1 MADDGEVAV
10 GLNGRPNPGPKHRA
24 DPHRPTAQTDPA
36 RLPSEESGKPASFA
50 ESFAGADPQA
60 DAERYQALRRMK
72 VVALSFLVGATAV
85 FLGCRW
91 AQSYGFGGVAPD
103 WVGYLGAAGEAG
115 MVGALADWFAVT
127 ALFKHPLGIPIP
139 HTAIIKRKKDQLG
152 EGLGTFV
159 RENFLSPEVVQTKL
173 RDAQIPGRL
182 GKWLSEPSHAQR
194 VAAESATVL
203 RVLVELLRDDDVQ
216 QVIDRMIV
224 QRVAEPQWGPP
235 VGRVL
240 ATLLAEHRQQ
250 ALIQLLA
257 DRAFQWSLNAGEVIQ
272 RVIERDSPTWS
283 PRFIDHLVGDRIHRE
298 LMDFTDKVRR
308 NPDHELRR
316 SATRFLFEF
325 ADDLQH
331 DDATIARAEAVKEQ
345 LMAREEVTNAA
356 GTAWKTLKRLVLE
369 GVDDPSSALRTR
381 IADAV
386 VSIGE
391 SLRDDSEL
399 RDKVDNWIVRGAEHL
414 VGQYGMEITAIIT
427 DTIERWDADE
437 ASRRIELHVGRD
449 LQFIRINGTVVGSL
463 AGLIIYGLA
472 QLLF

>member
-1 MADDGEVAV
+1 VVA
-10 GLNGRPNPGPKHRA
+10 HRA
-24 DPHRPTAQTDPA
+24 DPSGA
-36 RLPSEESGKPASFA
+36 RAPGLDVITPSTRARASFA
-50 ESFAGADPQA
+50 ESFAGADPEA
-60 DAERYQALRRMK
+60 DAERRLALRRMK
-72 VVALSFLVGATAV
+72 LVALSFLIGATGV
-85 FLGCRW
+85 FLVCRW
-91 AQSYGFGGVAPD
+91 AQAHGSTGV
-103 WVGYLGAAGEAG
+103 WVGYVGAAAEAG

-159 RENFLSPEVVQTKL
+159 RENFLSPAVVETKM
-173 RDAQIPGRL
+173 RDAQVPGRL

-194 VAAESATVL
+194 VAGETATVL
-203 RVLVELLRDDDVQ
+203 RVLVELLRDDEIQ

-224 QRVAEPQWGPP
+224 RRIAEPHWGPP

-240 ATLLAEHRQQ
+240 ATLLAENRQE

-272 RVIERDSPTWS
+272 RVVERDSPSWS
-283 PRFIDHLVGDRIHRE
+283 PRFVDHLVGDRIHRE

-331 DDATIARAEAVKEQ
+331 DPDTIARADAIKEQ
-345 LMAREEVTNAA
+345 LMARDEIAEAA
-356 GTAWKTLKRLVLE
+356 ATAWKTLKRLVLE
-369 GVDDPSSALRTR
+369 SVDDPSSALRTR
-381 IADAV
+381 ITDTV
-386 VSIGE
+386 VRVGE
-391 SLRDDSEL
+391 SLRDDAEL
-399 RDKVDNWIVRGAEHL
+399 RDKVENWMVRAAQHL
-414 VGQYGMEITAIIT
+414 VSQYGVEITAIIT
-427 DTIERWDADE
+427 ETIERWDAEE

-449 LQFIRINGTVVGSL
+449 LQFIRINGTVVGAL
-463 AGLIIYGLA
+463 AGLVIYAVA

>member
-1 MADDGEVAV
+1 M
-10 GLNGRPNPGPKHRA
+10 
-24 DPHRPTAQTDPA
+24 
-36 RLPSEESGKPASFA
+36 
-50 ESFAGADPQA
+50 
-60 DAERYQALRRMK
+60 ALRRMK
-72 VVALSFLVGATAV
+72 LVALSFLVGATVV
-85 FLGCRW
+85 FLACRW
-91 AQSYGFGGVAPD
+91 AQAHGSVGA
-103 WVGYLGAAGEAG
+103 WVGYVGAAAEAG

-159 RENFLSPEVVQTKL
+159 RENFLSAEVVETKL
-173 RDAQIPGRL
+173 RDAQVPGRL
-182 GKWLSEPSHAQR
+182 GKWLSERSHAER
-194 VAAESATVL
+194 VASEAATVL
-203 RVLVELLRDDDVQ
+203 RVIVELLRDEDVQ

-224 QRVAEPQWGPP
+224 RRIAEPQWGPP
-235 VGRVL
+235 AGRVL
-240 ATLLAEHRQQ
+240 ATLLAENRQE

-257 DRAFQWSLNAGEVIQ
+257 DRAFQWSLNAGEIIQ
-272 RVIERDSPTWS
+272 RVVERDSPTWS

-331 DDATIARAEAVKEQ
+331 DPDTIARADAIKDQ
-345 LMAREEVTNAA
+345 LMARDEIANAA
-356 GTAWKTLKRLVLE
+356 ATAWKTLKRFVLE

-381 IADAV
+381 IADSV
-386 VSIGE
+386 VRIGE
-391 SLRDDSEL
+391 SLRDDAEL
-399 RDKVDNWIVRGAEHL
+399 RDKVDSWIVRAAQHL
-414 VGQYGMEITAIIT
+414 VSQYGVEITAIIT
-427 DTIERWDADE
+427 DTIERWDAEE

-463 AGLIIYGLA
+463 AGLVIYTIA
-472 QLLF
+472 QLFF

>member
-1 MADDGEVAV
+1 M
-10 GLNGRPNPGPKHRA
+10 
-24 DPHRPTAQTDPA
+24 
-36 RLPSEESGKPASFA
+36 LPPDLPGKPASFA

-72 VVALSFLVGATAV
+72 VVALGFLVGATAV

-91 AQSYGFGGVAPD
+91 AQSHSVGGVTAA

-159 RENFLSPEVVQTKL
+159 RENFLSPAVVQTKL
-173 RDAQIPGRL
+173 RDAQIPSRL
-182 GKWLSEPSHAQR
+182 GKWLSEASHAQR

-216 QVIDRMIV
+216 HVIDRMIV
-224 QRVAEPQWGPP
+224 QRVAEPHWGPP

-240 ATLLAEHRQQ
+240 ATLLAEHRQE

-331 DDATIARAEAVKEQ
+331 DDATIARADAVKEQ

-356 GTAWKTLKRLVLE
+356 ATAWKTLKRLVLE

-391 SLRDDSEL
+391 SLRDDAEL

>member
-1 MADDGEVAV
+1 
-10 GLNGRPNPGPKHRA
+10 LNSVSPSAGTPRA
-24 DPHRPTAQTDPA
+24 R
-36 RLPSEESGKPASFA
+36 ASFA
-50 ESFAGADPQA
+50 ESFAGADPAA
-60 DAERYQALRRMK
+60 DAERRAGLRRMK
-72 VVALSFLVGATAV
+72 LVALGFLVGASGV
-85 FLGCRW
+85 FLACRW
-91 AQSYGFGGVAPD
+91 AQAHTGLGV
-103 WVGYLGAAGEAG
+103 WVGYVGAAAEAG

-159 RENFLSPEVVQTKL
+159 RENFLSPAVVETKL
-173 RDAQIPGRL
+173 RDAQIAGRL
-182 GKWLSEPSHAQR
+182 GKWLSEATHAER
-194 VAAESATVL
+194 VATETATVL

-224 QRVAEPQWGPP
+224 RRIAEPKWGPP

-240 ATLLAEHRQQ
+240 GTLLAENRQE

-272 RVIERDSPTWS
+272 RVVERDSPSWS

-331 DDATIARAEAVKEQ
+331 DPDTISRAEAVKEQ
-345 LMAREEVTNAA
+345 LMARDEIANAA
-356 GTAWKTLKRLVLE
+356 ATAWETLKRLVLE

-381 IADAV
+381 IADTV
-386 VSIGE
+386 VRIGE
-391 SLRDDSEL
+391 SLRDDADL
-399 RDKVDNWIVRGAEHL
+399 RDKVDNWIVRAAQHL
-414 VGQYGMEITAIIT
+414 VSEYGVEITAIIT
-427 DTIERWDADE
+427 DTIERWDAEE

-449 LQFIRINGTVVGSL
+449 LQFIRINGTVVGAL
-463 AGLIIYGLA
+463 AGLVIYAVA

>member
-1 MADDGEVAV
+1 
-10 GLNGRPNPGPKHRA
+10 
-24 DPHRPTAQTDPA
+24 
-36 RLPSEESGKPASFA
+36 
-50 ESFAGADPQA
+50 
-60 DAERYQALRRMK
+60 MK
-72 VVALSFLVGATAV
+72 LVALSFLVGATGV
-85 FLGCRW
+85 FLACRW
-91 AQSYGFGGVAPD
+91 AQAHGSVGA
-103 WVGYLGAAGEAG
+103 WVGYVGAAAEAG

-159 RENFLSPEVVQTKL
+159 RENFLSPAVVETKL
-173 RDAQIPGRL
+173 RDAQVPGRL
-182 GKWLSEPSHAQR
+182 GKWLSERAHAER
-194 VAAESATVL
+194 VASEAATVL
-203 RVLVELLRDDDVQ
+203 RVLVELLRDEDVQ

-224 QRVAEPQWGPP
+224 RRIAEPQWGPP

-240 ATLLAEHRQQ
+240 ATLLAEHRQE

-257 DRAFQWSLNAGEVIQ
+257 DRAFQWSLNAGEIIQ
-272 RVIERDSPTWS
+272 RVVERDSPTWS
-283 PRFIDHLVGDRIHRE
+283 PRFVDHLVGDRIHRE

-331 DDATIARAEAVKEQ
+331 DPDTIVRADAIKEQ
-345 LMAREEVTNAA
+345 LMARDEIANAA
-356 GTAWKTLKRLVLE
+356 ATAWKTLKRLVLE

-386 VSIGE
+386 VRIGE
-391 SLRDDSEL
+391 SLRDDVEL
-399 RDKVDNWIVRGAEHL
+399 RDKVDGWIVRAAQHL
-414 VGQYGMEITAIIT
+414 VSQYGIEITAIIT
-427 DTIERWDADE
+427 DTIERWDGEE

-463 AGLIIYGLA
+463 AGLAIYAIA
-472 QLLF
+472 QLFF

>member
-1 MADDGEVAV
+1 VVA
-10 GLNGRPNPGPKHRA
+10 HRA
-24 DPHRPTAQTDPA
+24 LDTGAASVPRAEGAESVTPPPEA
-36 RLPSEESGKPASFA
+36 RGKRASFA
-50 ESFAGADPQA
+50 ESFAGADPEA
-60 DAERYQALRRMK
+60 DAQRRVGLRRMK
-72 VVALSFLVGATAV
+72 IVALSFLIGATCV
-85 FLGCRW
+85 FLVCRW
-91 AQSYGFGGVAPD
+91 AQAHTGIGA
-103 WVGYLGAAGEAG
+103 WVGYVGAAAEAG

-127 ALFKHPLGIPIP
+127 ALFRHPLGIPIP

-159 RENFLSPEVVQTKL
+159 RENFLSPAVVETKL
-173 RDAQIPGRL
+173 RDAQVPGRL
-182 GKWLSEPSHAQR
+182 GKWMSEPAHAER
-194 VAAESATVL
+194 VASEAATVL

-224 QRVAEPQWGPP
+224 RRIAEPQWGPP

-240 ATLLAEHRQQ
+240 ATLLAENRQE

-272 RVIERDSPTWS
+272 RVVERDSPTWS

-325 ADDLQH
+325 ADDLQN
-331 DDATIARAEAVKEQ
+331 DPNTIARAEAVKEQ
-345 LMAREEVTNAA
+345 LMARDEIANAA
-356 GTAWKTLKRLVLE
+356 ATAWTTLKRLVLE
-369 GVDDPSSALRTR
+369 GVDDPSSTLRSR

-386 VSIGE
+386 MRIGE
-391 SLRDDSEL
+391 SLRDDAEL
-399 RDKVDNWIVRGAEHL
+399 RDKVDNWIVRAAEHL
-414 VGQYGMEITAIIT
+414 VLQYGVEITAIIT
-427 DTIERWDADE
+427 DTIERWDAEE

-463 AGLIIYGLA
+463 TGLVIYTVA